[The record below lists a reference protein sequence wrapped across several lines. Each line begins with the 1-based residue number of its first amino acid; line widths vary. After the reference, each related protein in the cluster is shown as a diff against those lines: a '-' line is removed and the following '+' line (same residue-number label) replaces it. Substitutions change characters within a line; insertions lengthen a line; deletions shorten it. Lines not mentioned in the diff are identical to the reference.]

1 MVFSE
6 SACFA
11 EITTD
16 KSPNCVEFFHQQDVG
31 PVLLGYSFENYVTLV
46 VLHFPKLEPD
56 VAEFTHEILTDV
68 KHESSVLRLAWCPR
82 TSMVSHPFQLIFA
95 TVCLDHTIRL
105 FTLNNQMEVT
115 MATIGKHN
123 TFINDCAFEPSTG
136 NILATTG
143 DDNKCRIWN
152 VSDNVSGETSEH
164 CIPLTSPGKAVRWN
178 GSDVGK
184 LLVAE
189 QNGCIRMYD
198 ATNFAPIFSL
208 TCTPSSGLTSCDWSL
223 VNPSKIGATIG
234 KNFYVWD
241 TEKGSL
247 PQVSAPA
254 HNEGAQTF
262 RWCNVSEEIFSTH
275 GRPGNETKVFLS
287 ANEKATMTITSK
299 VGCGMSW
306 HNILPVC
313 VIGSNRKL
321 LLFDLEAMS

>member
-1 MVFSE
+1 M
-6 SACFA
+6 
-11 EITTD
+11 T
-16 KSPNCVEFFHQQDVG
+16 
-31 PVLLGYSFENYVTLV
+31 
-46 VLHFPKLEPD
+46 
-56 VAEFTHEILTDV
+56 
-68 KHESSVLRLAWCPR
+68 
-82 TSMVSHPFQLIFA
+82 SHPFQLIFA
-95 TVCLDHTIRL
+95 TVCLDHNIRL

-115 MATIGKHN
+115 MVTIGKHT
-123 TFINDCAFEPSTG
+123 TFINDIAFEPTTG
-136 NILATTG
+136 SILATTG

-152 VSDNVSGETSEH
+152 VGDDCEGDGDMAEH

-178 GSDVGK
+178 SSDVGK

-198 ATNFAPIFSL
+198 ASNYAPLFSL
-208 TCTPSSGLTSCDWSL
+208 TCSIPSSGLTSCDWSL

-234 KNFYVWD
+234 KNFYTWN

-247 PQVSAPA
+247 PITTGPA
-254 HNEGAQTF
+254 HNEGAQLF
-262 RWCNVSEEIFSTH
+262 RWCNVSQEIFATH

-287 ANEKATMTITSK
+287 SNEKSSMTITSK